1 MKYIYCGA
9 NMYFKGSEQK
19 FGAEV
24 APMEKDTYKKRI
36 IEMVNKIDDISNL
49 ERIYAY
55 VHKFFIRRTGE

>member
-1 MKYIYCGA
+1 
-9 NMYFKGSEQK
+9 MYFKGSEQK

-55 VHKFFIRRTGE
+55 VHKFFIRRTGK